1 LADLHIVAWLAR
13 VVMLAGGKSDA
24 TGIESLEKRLGG
36 KAIGDKV
43 KAFWTAWL
51 DRPSF
56 KRV

>member
-1 LADLHIVAWLAR
+1 
-13 VVMLAGGKSDA
+13 MLAGGKSDA